1 LRVIIFYLNL
11 KFSGYI
17 FDFVPE
23 AIMKMNDKG
32 IALICEFEGCRTE
45 AYQDAVGV
53 WTIGYGHT
61 SVAGSPS
68 VGPGATVTRD
78 EAAGILMRDLE
89 TFCAGVKS
97 AITATLDDNQ
107 FSALVS
113 FAYNV
118 GLGNFRNSSVL
129 RSVNAYRYDQ
139 VPAELAQ
146 WVTAG
151 GKVLPG
157 LIRRRAAE
165 AALFLLDDQPA
176 SFSTTNY
183 QTVSSIATGVSN
195 SGGIGQGIE
204 PLAGGLTGSS
214 HINLAALLSGAG
226 GFVSSVSHHLEDW
239 IGERASLTLE
249 IAAMIVVIAAVFWI
263 INAHRRTMAQ
273 HHVDSRTP
281 SGAPAML

>member
-1 LRVIIFYLNL
+1 
-11 KFSGYI
+11 
-17 FDFVPE
+17 
-23 AIMKMNDKG
+23 MKMNDKG
-32 IALICEFEGCRTE
+32 IALICDFEGCRTE

-61 SVAGSPS
+61 SVAGLPS
-68 VGPGATVTRD
+68 VSPGATVTRD
-78 EAAGILMRDLE
+78 GAAGILMRDLE

-97 AITATLDDNQ
+97 AITATLNDNQ

-146 WVTAG
+146 WVRAG

-176 SFSTTNY
+176 SFSTANY
-183 QTVSSIATGVSN
+183 QTVGSIETGVSN

-214 HINLAALLSGAG
+214 HINLAAVLSAAGGLLSSAA
-226 GFVSSVSHHLEDW
+226 HHLEDW
-239 IGERASLTLE
+239 MGKHASLSLE
-249 IAAMIVVIAAVFWI
+249 IAAVLLVVIASLWI
-263 INAHRRTMAQ
+263 IHEHRRGAAQ
-273 HHVDSRTP
+273 HQ
-281 SGAPAML
+281 